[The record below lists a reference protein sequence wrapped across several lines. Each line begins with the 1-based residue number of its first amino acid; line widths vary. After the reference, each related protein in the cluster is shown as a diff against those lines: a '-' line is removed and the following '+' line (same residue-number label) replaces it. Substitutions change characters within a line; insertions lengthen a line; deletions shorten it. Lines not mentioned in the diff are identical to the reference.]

1 MNAGII
7 AFRETGMA
15 LGERIVSFLENAGH
29 TADLCRCP
37 EGGLHQWVEAR
48 FAVCDA
54 LIFISSC
61 GIAVRGIA
69 PFVKSK
75 TTDPAVVAVD
85 ELGTFCVSLLSGH
98 LGGANRLTSELAA
111 HLGAVAVVTTA
122 TDIHRVFAMDT
133 WARAQ
138 GLTIL
143 NPQRIKWIASRL
155 LSGETVSIKSTCPL
169 PDKLPPQ
176 LRTANED
183 YDILISHR
191 TRGKAE
197 ALRLVPPVAVLGVGC
212 RSGIA
217 EEALEEAYEMM
228 LGRTNCFPEAVYKVC
243 TIDLKAQEPGLLAF
257 CRRHKLSLETYSAA
271 ELAAVSGDFSAS
283 AFVQSVTG
291 VDNVCERSAVRG
303 SGGRLIAKKNAGNG
317 ITMAM
322 ALREYPLS
330 FGKED
335 SL

>member
-1 MNAGII
+1 M
-7 AFRETGMA
+7 
-15 LGERIVSFLENAGH
+15 
-29 TADLCRCP
+29 
-37 EGGLHQWVEAR
+37 
-48 FAVCDA
+48 
-54 LIFISSC
+54 
-61 GIAVRGIA
+61 
-69 PFVKSK
+69 
-75 TTDPAVVAVD
+75 
-85 ELGTFCVSLLSGH
+85 
-98 LGGANRLTSELAA
+98 
-111 HLGAVAVVTTA
+111 
-122 TDIHRVFAMDT
+122 
-133 WARAQ
+133 
-138 GLTIL
+138 
-143 NPQRIKWIASRL
+143 
-155 LSGETVSIKSTCPL
+155 
-169 PDKLPPQ
+169 
-176 LRTANED
+176 
-183 YDILISHR
+183 
-191 TRGKAE
+191 
-197 ALRLVPPVAVLGVGC
+197 GVGC

-330 FGKED
+330 FEKED